1 MSLLDMNLDKITEA
15 ELNNLISNG
24 VPESL
29 TIDYKRETYR
39 KSDDDKSNNCR
50 FLTDV
55 SSFANTI
62 GGDILIGINEAN
74 GLPTSFNPFIGDID
88 AEVLRLQSIALSG
101 IEPRITNL
109 TIRAVPV
116 AGGHIIIVRV
126 LRSFAPPHRVI
137 AKNNNRFY
145 ARAGTRNYEPNVDQL
160 RHLFTDTPHILERI
174 RSFLADRLVK
184 IAAGDTPTPLGQSG
198 KVVLHVIPIPSFV
211 DGRMADI
218 VTQLA
223 KGSHVPVPLAVVG
236 LPSYNGVNLDGYLNY
251 SLGVPGDRLAYAQ
264 FFRNGAIKGVGELKN
279 DDNVNSRFITKD
291 LTNVVVSR
299 VRQYLNVLKA
309 YDLGLPVYVFLSFCN
324 ATRVVYRYDDGSGAA
339 WNDSRP
345 LSREIVSLPEIYI
358 DRFDVDVIDV
368 MRPALNTLW
377 NAVGFQGCDRYND
390 LVKWRDSNPYAL
402 TW

>member
-88 AEVLRLQSIALSG
+88 AEVLSLQSIALSG

-126 LRSFAPPHRVI
+126 PRSFAPLTASSQKTITDFTLGPGQEI
-137 AKNNNRFY
+137 TNQTLTSY
-145 ARAGTRNYEPNVDQL
+145 A
-160 RHLFTDTPHILERI
+160 I
-174 RSFLADRLVK
+174 
-184 IAAGDTPTPLGQSG
+184 
-198 KVVLHVIPIPSFV
+198 
-211 DGRMADI
+211 
-218 VTQLA
+218 
-223 KGSHVPVPLAVVG
+223 
-236 LPSYNGVNLDGYLNY
+236 
-251 SLGVPGDRLAYAQ
+251 
-264 FFRNGAIKGVGELKN
+264 
-279 DDNVNSRFITKD
+279 
-291 LTNVVVSR
+291 
-299 VRQYLNVLKA
+299 
-309 YDLGLPVYVFLSFCN
+309 
-324 ATRVVYRYDDGSGAA
+324 
-339 WNDSRP
+339 
-345 LSREIVSLPEIYI
+345 SLPIHLTYWSA
-358 DRFDVDVIDV
+358 FDH
-368 MRPALNTLW
+368 
-377 NAVGFQGCDRYND
+377 
-390 LVKWRDSNPYAL
+390 S
-402 TW
+402 